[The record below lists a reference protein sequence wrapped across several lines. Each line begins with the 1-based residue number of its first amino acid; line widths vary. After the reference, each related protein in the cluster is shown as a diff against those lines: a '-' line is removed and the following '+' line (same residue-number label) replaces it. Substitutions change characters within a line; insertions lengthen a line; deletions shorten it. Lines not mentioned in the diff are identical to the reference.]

1 MKIPRHL
8 AIIMD
13 GNGRWAQLH
22 GRERTFGHLRGAR
35 VAKSMIERCSDLG
48 VEYLTLYA
56 FSTENW
62 LRPKTEIIFLM
73 QLLSRYLKKERQNL
87 VRNNIQFSVIG
98 DLTRVPPFVLSE
110 VEKTVEETAQ
120 NTGLKLVF
128 ALSYGSRQELTQAM
142 RKLAVEVASG
152 RIKPEEIDESL
163 IHANL
168 QTAEVPDPDLI
179 IRTSGEFRLSNFL
192 MWQAAYSEL
201 YVTETLWP
209 DFNNAELEK
218 ALLSYSARD
227 RRFGRAPEPT
237 SEIKQAV
244 P

>member
-1 MKIPRHL
+1 
-8 AIIMD
+8 MD
-13 GNGRWAQLH
+13 GNGRWAQNH

-48 VEYLTLYA
+48 IKYLTLYA

-98 DLTRVPPFVLSE
+98 DLSRVPAFVLSE
-110 VEKTVEETAQ
+110 IQKTIEETAN

-128 ALSYGSRQELTQAM
+128 ALSYGSRQEITESVQ
-142 RKLAVEVASG
+142 KLASEVAAG
-152 RIKPEEIDESL
+152 RLKPEDINEESIRAHMQTSEI
-163 IHANL
+163 
-168 QTAEVPDPDLI
+168 PDPDLI
-179 IRTSGEFRLSNFL
+179 IRTSGEYRLSNFL

-201 YVTETLWP
+201 YITETLWP
-209 DFNNAELEK
+209 DFDSNELNK
-218 ALLSYSARD
+218 ALLSFSTRE
-227 RRFGRAPEPT
+227 RRFGRTTAQAPSTVEIPT
-237 SEIKQAV
+237 KQAV